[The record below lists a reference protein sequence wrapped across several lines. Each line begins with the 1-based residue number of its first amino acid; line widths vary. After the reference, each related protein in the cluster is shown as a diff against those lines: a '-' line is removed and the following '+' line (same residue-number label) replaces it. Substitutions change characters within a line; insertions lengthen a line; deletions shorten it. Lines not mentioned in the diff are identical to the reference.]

1 MEEGTPPGD
10 EQTAAQA
17 AHPQATISE
26 DKRAAEYLANERT
39 FLAWVRTGISIISL
53 GFVIAKFSVWLRE
66 LATRLNPQMHFGQT
80 KASLPIGVTM
90 MALGGILVG
99 LAARR
104 YWVVNHD
111 IERGQVSAD
120 HGLIILV
127 TAMVI
132 LLSLAMIVYM
142 LVTAANP

>member
-1 MEEGTPPGD
+1 MKKDTNTRDERSTAPNAPPR
-10 EQTAAQA
+10 
-17 AHPQATISE
+17 ATISE
-26 DKRAAEYLANERT
+26 DKRATEYLANERT

-66 LATRLNPQMHFGQT
+66 LAVRLNPQAHVGQT

-90 MALGGILVG
+90 MALGGLLVA

-104 YWVVNHD
+104 YWVVNHG
-111 IERGQVSAD
+111 IERGHVSAD
-120 HGLIILV
+120 HVLIILV

-142 LVTAANP
+142 LVTAASS